1 MTDNISLEGKKLLWV
16 EDDNFLSDLVAKKL
30 AAEKCVLFH
39 ASNGEEAVKI
49 FETETPDV
57 VLLDILLPGIDGFEI
72 LKKIRANEKTKNTP
86 VIILSNLG
94 QKTDLE
100 KGKELGATKF
110 LIKATVNLDE
120 IVGEIKKTLG

>member
-1 MTDNISLEGKKLLWV
+1 M
-16 EDDNFLSDLVAKKL
+16 